1 MSNKNSQIIL
11 EDNRNDFSFKKN
23 KSNINISFNRVS
35 FIFFIFF
42 IIFIIF
48 SIHLVHLGS
57 RDSKKIINE
66 NFDLSP
72 RGIREMLKLNNPIYE
87 VTSAYGHFGR
97 KATNKGEFT
106 WEKTD
111 KVNLFKL

>member
-1 MSNKNSQIIL
+1 MSNKNSQITL
-11 EDNRNDFSFKKN
+11 QDNRNDFSFKKN

-57 RDSKKIINE
+57 RDSKKVIN
-66 NFDLSP
+66 
-72 RGIREMLKLNNPIYE
+72 
-87 VTSAYGHFGR
+87 
-97 KATNKGEFT
+97 
-106 WEKTD
+106 
-111 KVNLFKL
+111 

>member
-11 EDNRNDFSFKKN
+11 EDNRNDFSFKQN

-57 RDSKKIINE
+57 RDSKKVINE
-66 NFDLSP
+66 NLTNTSNKLYRACLLYTSPSP
-72 RGIREMLKLNNPIYE
+72 RDNR
-87 VTSAYGHFGR
+87 
-97 KATNKGEFT
+97 
-106 WEKTD
+106 
-111 KVNLFKL
+111 